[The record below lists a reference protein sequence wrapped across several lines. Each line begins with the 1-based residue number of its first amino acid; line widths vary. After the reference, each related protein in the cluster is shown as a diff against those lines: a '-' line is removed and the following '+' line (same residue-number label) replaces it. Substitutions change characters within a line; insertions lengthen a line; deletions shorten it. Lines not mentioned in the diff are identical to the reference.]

1 MVINMRYYHDFD
13 QIITIFFISIWQDLL
28 LCTMSKK
35 NSSKYK
41 YSLQLF
47 CELEFELF
55 LTYHDDKLSK
65 LKTGNLLTSRLFLS
79 Q

>member
-1 MVINMRYYHDFD
+1 
-13 QIITIFFISIWQDLL
+13 
-28 LCTMSKK
+28 MSKK